1 MTKDRMHLVIKIVIL
16 AAAAALIIAGIAT
29 GGMRDIFIKA
39 SNICSECIGLG

>member
-1 MTKDRMHLVIKIVIL
+1 MTKDRMRLIIIIAIL
-16 AAAAALIIAGIAT
+16 AGAAALLIAGIAG